1 MHMTN
6 IVIRAGIAY
15 SFYVV
20 PYSLPAL
27 KKLDKKL
34 IALQKKICGLPN
46 WTPNITTQLPHGS
59 FGMQAF
65 SLQNAYLRCIGT
77 QLKEALN
84 DTGKLGIIYRGLTH
98 FILATYGGALNI
110 PRLTS
115 HDCIRS
121 PITRT
126 LYLLKT
132 VGGIHLQ
139 STLNNFPLLP
149 TSLETNWLEAA
160 TSYPH
165 LSQQFS
171 LKLLNKLLLHRITD
185 LQQITLPNGTHLMDH
200 IDF

>member
-1 MHMTN
+1 M
-6 IVIRAGIAY
+6 
-15 SFYVV
+15 
-20 PYSLPAL
+20 
-27 KKLDKKL
+27 
-34 IALQKKICGLPN
+34 
-46 WTPNITTQLPHGS
+46 PNITTQLPHGS

-65 SLQNAYLRCIGT
+65 SLQNAYLRCIGE

-121 PITRT
+121 PITST

-185 LQQITLPNGTHLMDH
+185 FNK
-200 IDF
+200 